1 MKKILLFIVLF
12 TFLFGLAACNR
23 EVDLD
28 LEAPQNLDITD
39 GILTWDAVTDADH
52 YVVFVDEAEYEVTTT
67 TFDLTTLELAT
78 GTYAVSVV
86 AAKDDKVSIPS
97 SVLNYEVTEGT
108 VDTIDAPTNV
118 QINAGVVS
126 WTAVTDATSYVVHVG
141 SLSYSVTTT
150 QLDLTTKNIP
160 VGTHTVYVV
169 AKKDALTS
177 ENSASVSYTVEEN
190 VSQDTI
196 YSTVLGGINP
206 MYEPDMT
213 EEDFEDEWEYYDYLS
228 ASEMAAAYAQTSIA
242 LGMTESQ
249 AIQFFGDAKSMV
261 MGMPMMTGLDDF
273 LLELEIL
280 DDYNMD
286 HQDLAAMIYEFL
298 IVMLDANIRSN
309 TLNLTYAN
317 EEIAMYETEM
327 NTIKASQAYMD
338 AYNLMKSYATVDE
351 YDGLDAFFSGEIH
364 ELRYIVEEIQSSLIY
379 GYNFHPEYYYFEDDM
394 TIEYVMD
401 LQMIMTAMYNDT
413 AGDGEAFIN
422 NMYTEL
428 QPLFNLYD
436 KAQWKHYAEERVE
449 RDTQDNLMMNEMLV
463 LMETEEVQF
472 KGSLE
477 VVFEFLITV
486 KNTFPQNSID
496 LIDGAINGDALT
508 LTEGLIIKDE
518 MVLMLQNALP
528 AAADFELLYETALII
543 SGGLTDTDVT
553 TGLQY
558 AQINGQ
564 ISHASINLFL
574 DFIGDIDETLIT
586 GGMDILDQ
594 AYDEMYDY
602 YDFENNPVVLIDFAL
617 YVIDYIDQFNLDY
630 ATEIAALEALITPAY
645 EEYYFVLAIENIIY
659 QIENDP
665 YMPEDEKL
673 IILGMLDELKLEFDT
688 YKALSDLLGD
698 SAHSALRY
706 VIDTEARIIKTVI
719 ALNENQ
725 GTDMV
730 QMMIDLE
737 QLINDIHMI
746 DTEIF
751 GDVTSAEIDVLL
763 DAARLPLKTAL
774 EAEGIDITFETT
786 FDNIKPFVNTL
797 ILNVINLKADLLN
810 EADLIDLDAFILNEN
825 LSSPDL
831 GVGIAIVEVLNNTL
845 TAANQ
850 TMILGSVDIFFDS
863 IIEYSEIRA
872 LTGATQAEIDQ
883 MQIDVKAQLNMMFD
897 EIEAIYALDENNLT
911 LADEERIYDFL
922 MMFGS
927 NQPEEE
933 PMLT

>member
-39 GILTWDAVTDADH
+39 GILTWDAVAEADQ
-52 YVVFVDEAEYEVTTT
+52 YVVYVNESEYEVTAT
-67 TFDLTTLELAT
+67 TFDLTALELAP

-108 VDTIDAPTNV
+108 VDTVDAPTNV

-126 WTAVTDATSYVVHVG
+126 WTAVTDATSYVVYVG

-150 QLDLTTKNIP
+150 SLDLTTKNIP

-169 AKKDALTS
+169 AKKDTLTS
-177 ENSASVSYTVEEN
+177 ENSASVSYVVEEN
-190 VSQDTI
+190 VSQDNI

-213 EEDFEDEWEYYDYLS
+213 EDDFEDEWEYYDYLT
-228 ASEMAAAYAQTSIA
+228 ASEMAEAYAQTSIT
-242 LGMTESQ
+242 LGMTESE
-249 AIQFFGDAKSMV
+249 AIQLFGDAKSMA
-261 MGMPMMTGLDDF
+261 MDMPMMNGLDDL

-280 DDYNMD
+280 EDYDMD
-286 HQDLAAMIYEFL
+286 HEDLAAMVYEFML
-298 IVMLDANIRSN
+298 VMLDAAIRGQ
-309 TLNLTYAN
+309 TLDIAHYN
-317 EEIAMYETEM
+317 EEIAMYESE
-327 NTIKASQAYMD
+327 ISAIESSQAFMD

-351 YDGLDAFFSGEIH
+351 YDGLDAYFSGDYYEF
-364 ELRYIVEEIQSSLIY
+364 RYFSEDIYYSLIY
-379 GYNFHPEYYYFEDDM
+379 GYDFHPEYYYFEDEM
-394 TIEYVMD
+394 MMEYLID
-401 LQMIMTAMYNDT
+401 LQMIMTAMYADT
-413 AGDGEAFIN
+413 VGEGQGFIN
-422 NMYTEL
+422 NMFTEL
-428 QPLFNLYD
+428 EPLFNLYD
-436 KAQWKHYAEERVE
+436 AADWKHHAEERVDE
-449 RDTQDNLMMNEMLV
+449 LTQNNEMMDELLV
-463 LMETEEVQF
+463 IMETEEMTV

-486 KNTFPQNSID
+486 KNTFPEDSID
-496 LIDGAINGDALT
+496 LIDGLINGDALT

-543 SGGLTDTDVT
+543 SGGLTDTDIT

-586 GGMDILDQ
+586 DGMDILDE
-594 AYDEMYDY
+594 AYDDMYEY
-602 YDFENNPVVLIDFAL
+602 YDFESNPVVLIDFAL
-617 YVIDYIDQFNLDY
+617 YVIDYIDQFSLDY
-630 ATEIAALEALITPAY
+630 ATEIAALEALISPTY
-645 EEYYFVLAIENIIY
+645 KEYYYVLAIENIIY
-659 QIENDP
+659 QVENDP
-665 YMPEDEKL
+665 YMPEDERV
-673 IILGMLDELKLEFDT
+673 IVLGMLDELKLEFDT
-688 YKALSDLLGD
+688 YNTLSELLGE

-725 GTDMV
+725 GSDMV
-730 QMMIDLE
+730 QMMMDLE

-751 GDVTSAEIDVLL
+751 GDVTSAELDVLL

-774 EAEGIDITFETT
+774 EMEDVDINFDTT

-797 ILNVINLKADLLN
+797 ILNAINLKADLLS

-831 GVGIAIVEVLNNTL
+831 GVGLAIIEVLNNTL
-845 TAANQ
+845 TTANQ
-850 TMILGSVDIFFDS
+850 TMILGSVDILFDS
-863 IIEYSEIRA
+863 IIEYSEIMA
-872 LTGATQAEIDQ
+872 LTDGTQAEIDQ
-883 MQIDVKAQLNMMFD
+883 VQADIKAQLNMMFD
-897 EIEAIYALDENNLT
+897 EIEAIYALDEDNLT
-911 LADEERIYDFL
+911 LADEERIYEFL

-927 NQPEEE
+927 EQQEG
-933 PMLT
+933 PMLN